1 MIVGQSLFDL
11 SLMNFI
17 YLIFDLLKK
26 TLHLWFIQIIRA
38 LQFIVFLKVINE
50 AAKQAID
57 SMLSNKLRTF
67 LSLLGITIGIFCIIA
82 VKSAVD
88 SLETNI
94 KDGFNEL
101 GSDVL
106 YLEKMPWNED
116 PNQNYWKYEKRPEAS
131 WNDYYAV
138 MKRSKLAETAA
149 FTFFTGGRTIKYE
162 SSYVQNA
169 FIMGTT
175 YEYQQIQNLE
185 FAKGRYFSQSEY
197 NDGTNKL
204 VLGAKVA
211 EALFGIKEPVGQKVK
226 LFGQEYQVIGVL
238 QTEGT
243 SIFNFINFDDV
254 IWVSANNLKRFV
266 NTTDQSNVGRML
278 NIKAKDG
285 VELDELKGEVTGIIR
300 SARRLSPRTDDNFS
314 INELSML
321 SQVLDS
327 VFGVINLAGLV
338 IGIFSLIIGMFSVAN
353 IMFVSVKERTSI
365 IGIKKAIGA
374 KSFVVLLE
382 FLIEAIVLCL
392 VGGMMGL
399 IMVYVSL
406 TVISKFIPFAMG
418 IDMGNVIL
426 GVVVS
431 VLVGIISGII
441 PAYRASSL
449 SPVEAIRS

>member
-1 MIVGQSLFDL
+1 MEV
-11 SLMNFI
+11 
-17 YLIFDLLKK
+17 
-26 TLHLWFIQIIRA
+26 
-38 LQFIVFLKVINE
+38 IVFLKVVNE

-88 SLETNI
+88 SLEANI
-94 KDGFNEL
+94 KDSFNEL

-106 YLEKMPWNED
+106 YLDKSPWNED
-116 PNQNYWKYEKRPEAS
+116 RNQNYWKYEKRPNPS
-131 WNDYYAV
+131 WNDYDAIQ
-138 MKRSKLAETAA
+138 KKSKLTDKVAY
-149 FTFFTGGRTIKYE
+149 TFFTGGRTIKYE

-175 YEYQQIQNLE
+175 YEYQDIQNLT
-185 FAKGRYFSQSEY
+185 FAKGRYFTQSEY
-197 NDGTNKL
+197 NDGANKL
-204 VLGAKVA
+204 ILGSSVA
-211 EALFGIKEPVGQKVK
+211 EQLFGIREPVGQKVN
-226 LFGQEYQVIGVL
+226 LFGQEYQVIGAL
-238 QTEGT
+238 EAEGEN
-243 SIFNFINFDDV
+243 IFNFLNFDEV
-254 IWVSANNLKRFV
+254 IWVNSNNLKRYI
-266 NTTDQSNVGRML
+266 NTSEQSNIGRML
-278 NIKAKDG
+278 SIKAKKGADL
-285 VELDELKGEVTGIIR
+285 EELKGEVTGIIR
-300 SARRLSPRTDDNFS
+300 GARRLSPRTDDNFA

-327 VFGVINLAGLV
+327 VFGVINIAGLV

-392 VGGMMGL
+392 IGGVMGL
-399 IMVYVSL
+399 VMVYISL
-406 TVISKFIPFAMG
+406 TIISNFIPFAMTV
-418 IDMGNVIL
+418 DTGNVVL

-441 PAYRASSL
+441 PAYRASTL